1 MNISE
6 TQTFYETDVTDE
18 NMPTERKTLSSI
30 SSLNVSKQSGD
41 IQVLSF
47 LGLCIGEANVGN
59 IDADEDED

>member
-18 NMPTERKTLSSI
+18 NMPTEKKTLSTI
-30 SSLNVSKQSGD
+30 SSLKLSKQSGD

-47 LGLCIGEANVGN
+47 LGLCIRETNVGN
-59 IDADEDED
+59 VDADEAED